1 MAKLGIPK
9 RLRYAA
15 EGAAVTAL
23 FAGLRLLPLPVAS
36 WLCGAI
42 AGLIGPLLPPHARA
56 RRHMMRAMPE
66 LSPRDVARALTEMW
80 HNLGRVAGEYPHLTK
95 FRAFSPGGRIEV
107 VGEEHL
113 AAAKEAG
120 RGMFFTGHIGNWE
133 VSGLP
138 LIHSGIDIA
147 FVYRAPNNP
156 IVDRLI
162 RRARGRGITENAIA
176 KGASG
181 AREMVRQVREGGYT
195 AMLVDQKMNDGIA
208 VPFFGRD
215 AMTAPALA
223 QLARKYNLPIW
234 PVRTE
239 RIAGCRFRVTI
250 YPELERPRSD
260 DPAADVAETMRRINE
275 IMEDWIR
282 ERPGQWLWPHNRWPK
297 DGLPN
302 PAAAPGA
309 PDRGAAR
316 TN

>member
-1 MAKLGIPK
+1 MARPGISK
-9 RLRYAA
+9 RLRYAV
-15 EGAAVTAL
+15 EGATVAAL
-23 FAGLRLLPLPVAS
+23 FAILRTLPLPAAS
-36 WLCGAI
+36 WLCGAL
-42 AGLIGPLLPPHARA
+42 AGLMGPLLPLHAHAR
-56 RRHMMRAMPE
+56 RNMMRAMPE
-66 LSPRDVARALTEMW
+66 LTARQVDRALGEMW
-80 HNLGRVAGEYPHLTK
+80 RHLGRVAGEYPHLAK
-95 FRAFSPGGRIEV
+95 FRAFDAGGRIEV

-138 LIHSGIDIA
+138 LLHYGIPIA

-162 RRARGRGITENAIA
+162 SRARGKGITENAIA
-176 KGASG
+176 KGAAG

-223 QLARKYNLPIW
+223 QLARKYDLSVW

-239 RIAGCRFRVTI
+239 RLKGCHFRVTI
-250 YPELERPRSD
+250 YPRLELSDLD
-260 DPAADVAETMRRINE
+260 DPAETMRRVNE
-275 IMEDWIR
+275 MMEGWIR

-297 DGLPN
+297 N
-302 PAAAPGA
+302 
-309 PDRGAAR
+309 RS
-316 TN
+316 